1 MRSSLATALR
11 VVLLLSCIPASNAF
25 VILSRQSTHLALG
38 TLLDPG
44 SMKMVTSGVRFRGEF
59 SDITLEGQSDTDC
72 YIAVGDIR
80 GFDRKLFESP
90 QMCMNFDI
98 FRGAEASLNLPQG
111 VVVGI
116 QGSQANVFSV
126 NFYGD
131 FDKTQISNPINLPF
145 ATFPVALST
154 DPFGGVYVALHETK
168 GAVPPSASEE
178 STELKDVVEYLKTMT
193 YPKHSIVESPQLI
206 KVNIT
211 SREVLWQK
219 TLDTEEGR
227 STIGGIQYLPTRNL
241 LVVVGSSYG
250 QGSAVGAGVA
260 SQDWDGYVTIVDA
273 STGQIDDSAAALTP
287 LAAEHSVRITSQPG
301 QQDFIHGVCALGDK
315 VFLLGSTTGKIEG
328 DISGGGFIMKID
340 VDTLNV
346 LWKRQFVGQG
356 VEAMKCTGAQDF
368 IYVAGYVPAGVL
380 LDDPT
385 RKGRVSNDQDIFAAL
400 VSTETGDV
408 QWTRQIDS
416 RREDLLTDLV
426 INQLGNL
433 MVTGNAADF
442 DAGISDLYILSL
454 VRQTGFH
461 DWQELSPDADPIG
474 GETNSGN
481 GSTLPPAID
490 NTGGTGTFEEIVD
503 DEDNKTTVI
512 VVAVVVPV
520 VLALLVAIY
529 AITTNRSK
537 KQQNALA
544 EAQEE
549 SVMTGNEPPPAP
561 SPGVV

>member
-1 MRSSLATALR
+1 
-11 VVLLLSCIPASNAF
+11 
-25 VILSRQSTHLALG
+25 
-38 TLLDPG
+38 
-44 SMKMVTSGVRFRGEF
+44 MKMVTSGVMFRGEF

-72 YIAVGDIR
+72 YISVGDIR
-80 GFDRKLFESP
+80 GFDRNLFESP

-98 FRGAEASLNLPQG
+98 FRGADASLNLPQG
-111 VVVGI
+111 VVLGI

-131 FDKTQISNPINLPF
+131 FDKTQISDPITLPF

-154 DPFGGVYVALHETK
+154 DPLGGVYVGLHETK
-168 GAVPPSASEE
+168 GVVPPAASEE
-178 STELKDVVEYLKTMT
+178 STELKDVVEYLQTMT
-193 YPKHSIVESPQLI
+193 HPKDSVVESPQII

-211 SREVLWQK
+211 SSEVLWQK

-227 STIGGIQYLPTRNL
+227 STIGGIQYLPSRNL
-241 LVVVGSSYG
+241 LIVGGSSYG
-250 QGSAVGAGVA
+250 QGSAVGAGVS

-273 STGQIDDSAAALTP
+273 NDGKIDDSAAALTP
-287 LAAEHSVRITSQPG
+287 LTAEHSVRITSQPG
-301 QQDFIHGVCALGDK
+301 QQDYIHGVCALEDK
-315 VFLLGSTTGKIEG
+315 VFLLGSTTGKMEG
-328 DISGGGFIMKID
+328 DINGGGFIMKID
-340 VDTLNV
+340 VDTLNII
-346 LWKRQFVGQG
+346 WKRQFVGQG

-400 VSTETGDV
+400 ISAETGDV

-416 RREDLLTDLV
+416 RREDLLTDLI
-426 INQLGNL
+426 INQLGDL
-433 MVTGNAADF
+433 MLTGNAADF

-454 VRQTGFH
+454 VRQNGFH
-461 DWQELSPDADPIG
+461 DWQELSPDADPISG
-474 GETNSGN
+474 DTNSGD
-481 GSTLPPAID
+481 GSTLPPA
-490 NTGGTGTFEEIVD
+490 TGDTDGTGTVEEIVD
-503 DEDNKTTVI
+503 DEDNKTIVI

-520 VLALLVAIY
+520 VLALMVAIY

-544 EAQEE
+544 ETQEE
-549 SVMTGNEPPPAP
+549 SAMGGNELMPPA